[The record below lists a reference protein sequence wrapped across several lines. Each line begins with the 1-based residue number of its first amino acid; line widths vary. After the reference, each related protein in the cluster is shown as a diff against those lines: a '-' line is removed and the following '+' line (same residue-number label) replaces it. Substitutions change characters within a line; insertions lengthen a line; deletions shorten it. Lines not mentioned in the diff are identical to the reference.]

1 MTQKK
6 RIEYID
12 FAKGLAIL
20 AIVIFHYLQ
29 AYTSGLIL
37 NALMIGGTGVHL
49 FFVLSGFG
57 LGLSSQKM
65 DASSFCKRR
74 FLKVLIPYYF
84 VVLVIFAINLIY
96 PLYEGDGLYALGGHL
111 FLYKMFDEAI
121 VGSFGD
127 HFWFI
132 STIVQFYIS
141 FPWISHWQH
150 RASSM
155 RRFLLVSFLI
165 SLCYWIF
172 ISISKLY
179 DQRIFNSFFL
189 QYLWEFNL
197 GIILAKLYTLKGKEF
212 WKQNKM
218 ILLATSLLS
227 FLLMALLVFWGGG
240 IGKIFNDPFASLG
253 FLSASAFLYSVSQTK
268 LILVKKGLI
277 FVGKISYELY
287 LVYMLIFLLV
297 KNFLENVMLLDSNA
311 AYSLFLIL
319 PLAILISS
327 LVMKPVNL
335 FYQIPMVKEFFDV
348 NKTNTVG

>member
-1 MTQKK
+1 
-6 RIEYID
+6 
-12 FAKGLAIL
+12 
-20 AIVIFHYLQ
+20 
-29 AYTSGLIL
+29 
-37 NALMIGGTGVHL
+37 
-49 FFVLSGFG
+49 
-57 LGLSSQKM
+57 
-65 DASSFCKRR
+65 
-74 FLKVLIPYYF
+74 
-84 VVLVIFAINLIY
+84 
-96 PLYEGDGLYALGGHL
+96 
-111 FLYKMFDEAI
+111 
-121 VGSFGD
+121 
-127 HFWFI
+127 
-132 STIVQFYIS
+132 
-141 FPWISHWQH
+141 
-150 RASSM
+150 
-155 RRFLLVSFLI
+155 
-165 SLCYWIF
+165 
-172 ISISKLY
+172 
-179 DQRIFNSFFL
+179 
-189 QYLWEFNL
+189 
-197 GIILAKLYTLKGKEF
+197 
-212 WKQNKM
+212 M

-287 LVYMLIFLLV
+287 LVHMLIFLLV